1 MTYKYVISQM
11 NELRDINLVVYC
23 FVYYTQCTIT
33 LINFFSVL
41 PTFVCVHE
49 TFVWNLCKLFFK
61 ACVRYFFKIH
71 YTSDLIT

>member
-1 MTYKYVISQM
+1 M

-33 LINFFSVL
+33 LINLFSVL

-49 TFVWNLCKLFFK
+49 TFVWNLCKLFF
-61 ACVRYFFKIH
+61 
-71 YTSDLIT
+71 